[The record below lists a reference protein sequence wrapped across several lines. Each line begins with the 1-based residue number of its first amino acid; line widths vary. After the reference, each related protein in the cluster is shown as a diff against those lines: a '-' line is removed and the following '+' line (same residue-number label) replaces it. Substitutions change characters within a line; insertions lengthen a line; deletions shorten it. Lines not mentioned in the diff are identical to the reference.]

1 MKKVK
6 VLVLGASGM
15 VGHVLSNRLHEF
27 PELYEVITAT
37 RSKNSGNT
45 DIVLDATNSKDVRS
59 ALEFIKPDV
68 CINAIGVL
76 NHAADELDIA
86 HQLNTQ
92 LPLLLSELGKSMGF
106 QLIHISTD
114 CVFSGSR
121 GGYVESDSTD
131 ATGNYG
137 QTKIGGEGIDS
148 DHLVIRTS
156 VIGPEIRPQAIGLF
170 HWFTSQSGEVR
181 GYQHVIWSGVTTLT
195 LSDAI
200 MDAIE
205 HKTRG
210 LLHLVNNQPISK
222 LALIQLIHQYF
233 PNKYRQ
239 IIPSPVPVSDKSL
252 ISTRRDITFQVP
264 PYEQMIQ
271 HYGNGWSGTQKIIRP
286 IYNDPSCIRQRWF

>member
-6 VLVLGASGM
+6 VLVLGVSGM
-15 VGHVLSNRLHEF
+15 VGHVLATRLREF
-27 PELYEVITAT
+27 PESYEVISAA
-37 RSKNSGNT
+37 RSKNFGNP
-45 DIVLDATNSKDVRS
+45 DIVLDATNSNDVLS
-59 ALEFIKPDV
+59 TLELINPDV

-76 NHAADELDIA
+76 NHAADELEIA

-92 LPLLLSELGKSMGF
+92 LPLFLSELGKKMGF

-114 CVFSGSR
+114 CVFSGSK
-121 GGYVESDSTD
+121 GGYIESDLPD
-131 ATGNYG
+131 ATSNYG

-170 HWFTSQSGEVR
+170 HWFTSQSGEVS

-200 MDAIE
+200 MDAIH
-205 HKTRG
+205 HKTCG
-210 LLHLVNNQPISK
+210 LVHLVNNQPISK

-233 PNKYRQ
+233 PNKKRQ
-239 IIPSPVPVSDKSL
+239 IIPTTIPVSDKSL
-252 ISTRRDITFQVP
+252 ISTRKDITYKVP
-264 PYEQMIQ
+264 SYEHMMAALRQWMELHPENYQPYL
-271 HYGNGWSGTQKIIRP
+271 
-286 IYNDPSCIRQRWF
+286 QRV

>member
-15 VGHVLSNRLHEF
+15 VGHLLSNRLHEF
-27 PELYEVITAT
+27 PELYEVITAA
-37 RSKNSGNT
+37 RSKNYGNP

-76 NHAADELDIA
+76 NRAADELEIA

-92 LPLLLSELGKSMGF
+92 LPGLLSELGKNMGV
-106 QLIHISTD
+106 QLRHISTD
-114 CVFSGSR
+114 CVFSGSG
-121 GGYVESDSTD
+121 GGYGESDSPD
-131 ATGNYG
+131 AIDNYG
-137 QTKIGGEGIDS
+137 LTKIGGEDIDS

-156 VIGPEIRPQAIGLF
+156 LIGPEIRPQAIGLF
-170 HWFTSQSGEVR
+170 HWFTSQSGEVS

-195 LSDAI
+195 LADAI
-200 MDAIE
+200 MNAIA

-210 LLHLVNNQPISK
+210 LVHLVNNQPISK

-233 PNKYRQ
+233 PNKKRQ
-239 IIPSPVPVSDKSL
+239 IIPTPIPVSDKSL
-252 ISTRRDITFQVP
+252 ISTRKDITFCVPSYEHMMSALRQWMELHPENYQAYLQQV
-264 PYEQMIQ
+264 
-271 HYGNGWSGTQKIIRP
+271 
-286 IYNDPSCIRQRWF
+286 

>member
-6 VLVLGASGM
+6 VLVLGATGM

-37 RSKNSGNT
+37 RSKNSGNP

-68 CINAIGVL
+68 CVNAIGLL
-76 NHAADELDIA
+76 NRAADKLDIA

-92 LPLLLSELGKSMGF
+92 LPILLSELGKNMGF

-121 GGYVESDSTD
+121 GGYVEIDNPD
-131 ATGNYG
+131 AIDNYG
-137 QTKIGGEGIDS
+137 LTKIGGEDIDS

-156 VIGPEIRPQAIGLF
+156 LIGPEIRTSAIGLF
-170 HWFTSQSGEVR
+170 HWFTSQSGEVS
-181 GYQHVIWSGVTTLT
+181 GYQRVIWSGVTTLT

-210 LLHLVNNQPISK
+210 LVHLVNNQPISK
-222 LALIQLIHQYF
+222 LALIQLIHQHF
-233 PNKYRQ
+233 PNKKRQ
-239 IIPSPVPVSDKSL
+239 IIPTPIPVSNKSL
-252 ISTRRDITFQVP
+252 ISTRNDVTFQVP
-264 PYEQMIQ
+264 TYEQMLAAL
-271 HYGNGWSGTQKIIRP
+271 
-286 IYNDPSCIRQRWF
+286 RQWMELHPENYQAYLQRV

>member
-15 VGHVLSNRLHEF
+15 VGHLLSNRLHEF
-27 PELYEVITAT
+27 PELYEVITAA
-37 RSKNSGNT
+37 RSKNYGNP

-76 NHAADELDIA
+76 NRAADELEIA

-92 LPLLLSELGKSMGF
+92 LPLLLSELGKNMGF

-114 CVFSGSR
+114 CVFSGSG
-121 GGYVESDSTD
+121 GGYVESDSPD
-131 ATGNYG
+131 AIDNYG
-137 QTKIGGEGIDS
+137 LTKIGGEDIDS

-156 VIGPEIRPQAIGLF
+156 LIGPEIRPQAIGLF
-170 HWFTSQSGEVR
+170 HWFTSQSGEVS
-181 GYQHVIWSGVTTLT
+181 GYQHVIWTGVTTLV
-195 LSDAI
+195 LADAI
-200 MDAIE
+200 MDAIA

-210 LLHLVNNQPISK
+210 LVHLVNNQPISK

-233 PNKYRQ
+233 PNKKRQ
-239 IIPSPVPVSDKSL
+239 IIPTPIPVSDKSL
-252 ISTRRDITFQVP
+252 ISTRKDITFCVP
-264 PYEQMIQ
+264 SYEHMM
-271 HYGNGWSGTQKIIRP
+271 SAL
-286 IYNDPSCIRQRWF
+286 RQWMELHPENYQAYLQRV